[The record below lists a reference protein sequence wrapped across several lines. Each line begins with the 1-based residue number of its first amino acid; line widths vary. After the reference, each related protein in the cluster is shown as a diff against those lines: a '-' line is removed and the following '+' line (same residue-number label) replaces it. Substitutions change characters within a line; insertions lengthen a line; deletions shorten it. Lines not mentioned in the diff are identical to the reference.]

1 MTSGSMFGICMSP
14 KGEAPRPVNVEGLGV
29 GGMGGIGSL
38 EGLSGE
44 RTLAASEVVL
54 LLDAG
59 LAGVWLPLVVAAVAA
74 AGTLLVPERTT

>member
-1 MTSGSMFGICMSP
+1 MTSGSMFGICISP
-14 KGEAPRPVNVEGLGV
+14 KGEAPRPVKVEGLGV

-38 EGLSGE
+38 EGLNGE
-44 RTLAASEVVL
+44 RTLAAASEAVL

-59 LAGVWLPLVVAAVAA
+59 LAGVWLPLAV